1 MAEQKKLTC
10 ISCPIGCQLTVD
22 LADDGTILKIE
33 GNSCP
38 RGPIYAQNEVT
49 NPKRVVT
56 STVRV
61 NNSSAH
67 PVVSVRTV
75 DAVPKDKIFE
85 VMDLIR
91 DLRVALPIQ
100 MGDVLITNIADTGTD
115 LIATRSYA

>member
-1 MAEQKKLTC
+1 MAEQRKLTC

-49 NPKRVVT
+49 DPKRVVT

-61 NNSSAH
+61 KGSTVH

-75 DAVPKDKIFE
+75 YE

-91 DLRVALPIQ
+91 DLRVALPIR
-100 MGDVLITNIADTGTD
+100 MGDVLLTNIADTGTD
-115 LIATRSYA
+115 LIATRSYE

>member
-1 MAEQKKLTC
+1 MAEQRKLTC
-10 ISCPIGCQLTVD
+10 ISCPIGCQLTVELD
-22 LADDGTILKIE
+22 DDGNILNIE

-38 RGPIYAQNEVT
+38 RGPIYAKNEVT

-61 NNSSAH
+61 NNSPVH

-75 DAVPKDKIFE
+75 DAVPKDKIYE

-91 DLRVALPIQ
+91 QLHVDLPVKI
-100 MGDVLITNIADTGTD
+100 GDVLIANIADTGTD
-115 LIATRSYA
+115 LIATRSYE